1 MEEEEEE
8 EEEGRKVL
16 CSLRGSLTRAKRE
29 MECAYP
35 PTARPADGGT
45 DGRTTKGASRARG
58 NDILL
63 RARPSSVRPSV
74 RPSAVRW
81 GHPQLDG
88 WKWEPALLNASRLA
102 SPPQLAAATLNCRHL
117 AYSGERAL
125 R

>member
-1 MEEEEEE
+1 MEQEEE

-35 PTARPADGGT
+35 PTARPTDGGT
-45 DGRTTKGASRARG
+45 DGRRRGRAEPGATTSSSVRV
-58 NDILL
+58 
-63 RARPSSVRPSV
+63 RPSSVRPSA
-74 RPSAVRW
+74 RGAV

-102 SPPQLAAATLNCRHL
+102 SPPQLAAATLNCHHL
-117 AYSGERAL
+117 TYSRERAL
-125 R
+125 H

>member
-1 MEEEEEE
+1 MEQEE

-29 MECAYP
+29 MECAYL
-35 PTARPADGGT
+35 PTARPT
-45 DGRTTKGASRARG
+45 EGRTDDEGGEQSQGQRHPPPCASV
-58 NDILL
+58 
-63 RARPSSVRPSV
+63 VRPSV